1 MHDKGLVKGQIQRST
16 KKGKR
21 KENEAFRGKQ
31 KRCKEDEAAVP
42 TKAPCE
48 KEYRIDAHIS
58 NLVLVRFFLW
68 IFEEDSEIRHVI
80 ITPCEDL
87 G

>member
-21 KENEAFRGKQ
+21 KENEACRGKQ
-31 KRCKEDEAAVP
+31 KTCKEDEAVP

-58 NLVLVRFFLW
+58 NLVLVRFYGYLKKTA
-68 IFEEDSEIRHVI
+68 R
-80 ITPCEDL
+80 
-87 G
+87 